1 MYKGMLKVTK
11 QSEQDHVSKSQVESA
26 TSTLSTKSLWNAML
40 FSGDSCCY
48 CCWIEV
54 SFVALASESQKSAYK
69 WHVAIFRLLQATI

>member
-26 TSTLSTKSLWNAML
+26 TSTLSTKSLW
-40 FSGDSCCY
+40 
-48 CCWIEV
+48 IEV

-69 WHVAIFRLLQATI
+69 WHVAIFRLLQATIQ